1 MDPVFHVLILYVLQS
16 LAEAEMSIKAATSIA
31 LAAMVL
37 IAADPTG
44 LITAALGDG
53 PPSKRARTL
62 WSSRANTDGHS
73 FGMYERDVCGT
84 WEERLNLAEE
94 RSDTNAGA
102 WVDSQY
108 RRYFRMDRQ
117 TFNRFFATYGYLFPG
132 DDSTSRFRPVVGSR
146 KRMCIVLNWL
156 ATGDT
161 YAMIGA
167 VFDLSRGEICKV
179 VHEGVTVL
187 RNTLVRE
194 EIKFPESSVELLDAC
209 RGFYGLCSLPGACGA
224 LDGTFVKILK
234 PGRDKVRFSDVYFCY
249 KKYCAIILLAVV
261 DSLGLFTY
269 VAAGAPGSA
278 GDASTWNHCDLKED
292 IDARKLLV
300 MDSAEVHQLKH
311 WSGFELKRPYIV
323 ADTAFALSLTVMKC
337 YDVTNQHLPNSISIT
352 LSSGHGV
359 LLSVRLAV

>member
-117 TFNRFFATYGYLFPG
+117 TFNRFFATYGHLFPG

-146 KRMCIVLNWL
+146 KRVCIVLNWL

-161 YAMIGA
+161 YATIG
-167 VFDLSRGEICKV
+167 
-179 VHEGVTVL
+179 
-187 RNTLVRE
+187 
-194 EIKFPESSVELLDAC
+194 
-209 RGFYGLCSLPGACGA
+209 
-224 LDGTFVKILK
+224 
-234 PGRDKVRFSDVYFCY
+234 GR
-249 KKYCAIILLAVV
+249 
-261 DSLGLFTY
+261 
-269 VAAGAPGSA
+269 
-278 GDASTWNHCDLKED
+278 
-292 IDARKLLV
+292 RK
-300 MDSAEVHQLKH
+300 
-311 WSGFELKRPYIV
+311 
-323 ADTAFALSLTVMKC
+323 
-337 YDVTNQHLPNSISIT
+337 
-352 LSSGHGV
+352 
-359 LLSVRLAV
+359 